1 MSRWRRIVGWVGL
14 ISLSLPLLGACGQTG
29 RTPAEHRRR
38 PSDGRHLDSGRP
50 HLSSHTVTLRPPEQQ
65 VRSKPPSMPESSS
78 PRATTLPPIAASTL
92 VATIK
97 AVGAPGSQTPGGP
110 PTQEVPGRW
119 LGAGSELPVL
129 AQEVG
134 WVEVRLAQRP
144 NESVAW
150 VPADD
155 VTLATDTFH
164 IVVDLATTQLQ
175 LFNRAQLVTTFPAGV
190 GMPADPTPTGHFFVA
205 LFAQSP
211 SPWLRTVRDRHLR
224 TQHSHQRLG
233 RIRRRPDRASTAR
246 WAPTP
251 LLERPAPGYPTVA
264 SASMPTISP
273 NCGTCRPAHP

>member
-1 MSRWRRIVGWVGL
+1 
-14 ISLSLPLLGACGQTG
+14 
-29 RTPAEHRRR
+29 
-38 PSDGRHLDSGRP
+38 
-50 HLSSHTVTLRPPEQQ
+50 
-65 VRSKPPSMPESSS
+65 MPESSYS
-78 PRATTLPPIAASTL
+78 RATTLPPTAASTL

-134 WVEVRLAQRP
+134 WVEVGLAQRP

-175 LFNRAQLVTTFPAGV
+175 LFNRAQLLTLFLPASVCQPIPPHRAILHRALRSVTVPR
-190 GMPADPTPTGHFFVA
+190 
-205 LFAQSP
+205 
-211 SPWLRTVRDRHLR
+211 LRTVRDRHLR

-233 RIRRRPDRASTAR
+233 RIRRHPDRDPRRVGLRRRYWNDRRPDIPRLHPPPCRRSRPTAGRAGRHTHR
-246 WAPTP
+246 HHWVR
-251 LLERPAPGYPTVA
+251 LK
-264 SASMPTISP
+264 
-273 NCGTCRPAHP
+273 CGSRRMRYSRSWRALRTGV